1 MSSVPLSAVRSVIF
15 TMNATEAKRA
25 GAGVAVDT
33 VSAVGSVLTGVALTL
48 VDVLL
53 APRSAKAGRAGAQEA
68 VHLVITEPSVATGVC
83 RWKHQTQLYVLIVL
97 LVCTFINGH
106 EEETHKGR
114 RTDELT
120 GLAVV
125 NVVFTVA
132 SGKARFAAA
141 VVTAQSVLAG
151 CSIATGILHTLFDV
165 HLAGLA

>member
-1 MSSVPLSAVRSVIF
+1 
-15 TMNATEAKRA
+15 MNATEAERA

-68 VHLVITEPSVATGVC
+68 VHLIITEPSVATGV
-83 RWKHQTQLYVLIVL
+83 
-97 LVCTFINGH
+97 
-106 EEETHKGR
+106 
-114 RTDELT
+114 

-125 NVVFTVA
+125 NVVFAVA

-165 HLAGLA
+165 HLAGLALPSFRTDTREVQIVL